1 MRTNSS
7 IPKML
12 CSRAVMVLFLA
23 VATAGAFAT
32 SGDGRARSDNPGKT
46 SSLLSIKTSYRSGSF
61 SLSPRYNFR
70 GSQVMSNK
78 EPGYI
83 NLSNTQVSYQTGHT
97 TYTVSLKKR
106 TLNDK
111 IVFNPNATTRR

>member
-12 CSRAVMVLFLA
+12 YGKAVMVLILA

-32 SGDGRARSDNPGKT
+32 SGDGRAKSDNPGKT
-46 SSLLSIKTSYRSGSF
+46 TSLLSIKTSNRSGSF

-70 GSQVMSNK
+70 GSQVMSHK
-78 EPGYI
+78 EAGYI

-97 TYTVSLKKR
+97 TYTVSLKR

-111 IVFNPNATTRR
+111 IVFNPNASTRR

>member
-12 CSRAVMVLFLA
+12 YSKTVMVLLLA

-32 SGDGRARSDNPGKT
+32 SGDGRAKRDNPGKT
-46 SSLLSIKTSYRSGSF
+46 TSLLSIKTTYQSGSF
-61 SLSPRYNFR
+61 SVSPRYNFR
-70 GSQVMSNK
+70 GSHVVTNK

-97 TYTVSLKKR
+97 AITVSLKNR
-106 TLNDK
+106 IVNDK
-111 IVFNPNATTRR
+111 IVFNPNAASRR